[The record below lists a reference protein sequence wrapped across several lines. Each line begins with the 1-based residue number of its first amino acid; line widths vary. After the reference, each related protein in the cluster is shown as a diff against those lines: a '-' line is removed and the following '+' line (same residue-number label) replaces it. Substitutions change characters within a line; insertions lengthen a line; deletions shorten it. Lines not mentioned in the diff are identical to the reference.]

1 MTQKRYSS
9 VDDIP
14 DFMTAAQ
21 DFRSDSEQLNSALS
35 LFNNEAPELRTA
47 RKLVDESINI
57 NGAEV
62 NVFLRTNNDDIN
74 EVWEEDADP
83 TYWNPFKIKAFFK
96 PTPIELELKKS
107 GVDVENKMEM
117 SFSHRQIYMVCG
129 GRMLRA
135 GDVIRAP
142 YNSAQTDLA
151 PRYFRVTNAT
161 PSGNFR
167 YNWLY
172 LTCKL
177 ESITADITVRP
188 VKDVMGD
195 IEIIK
200 TNGAHRESL

>member
-1 MTQKRYSS
+1 MTQKRFSS

-14 DFMTAAQ
+14 DFMTAAK
-21 DFRSDSEQLNSALS
+21 DFRSDIEQTNSPLS
-35 LFNNEAPELRTA
+35 LFDNEAPDLKMA

-57 NGAEV
+57 VGAEV
-62 NVFLRTNNDDIN
+62 NIFLRTNNDDIS

-96 PTPIELELKKS
+96 PSPIELELKKS
-107 GVDVENKMEM
+107 GVDVENKMEI
-117 SFSHRQIYMVCG
+117 SLSHRQIYMVCRE
-129 GRMLRA
+129 RMLRA
-135 GDVIRAP
+135 GDVIRIP
-142 YNSAQTDLA
+142 YNSAQVDLA
-151 PRYFRVTNAT
+151 PRFFRVTNAA

-172 LTCKL
+172 LSCKL

-188 VKDVMGD
+188 MKDIIGD

-200 TNGAHRESL
+200 TNGVYRESL

>member
-1 MTQKRYSS
+1 
-9 VDDIP
+9 
-14 DFMTAAQ
+14 
-21 DFRSDSEQLNSALS
+21 
-35 LFNNEAPELRTA
+35 
-47 RKLVDESINI
+47 
-57 NGAEV
+57 
-62 NVFLRTNNDDIN
+62 
-74 EVWEEDADP
+74 
-83 TYWNPFKIKAFFK
+83 
-96 PTPIELELKKS
+96 
-107 GVDVENKMEM
+107 
-117 SFSHRQIYMVCG
+117 
-129 GRMLRA
+129 MLRA